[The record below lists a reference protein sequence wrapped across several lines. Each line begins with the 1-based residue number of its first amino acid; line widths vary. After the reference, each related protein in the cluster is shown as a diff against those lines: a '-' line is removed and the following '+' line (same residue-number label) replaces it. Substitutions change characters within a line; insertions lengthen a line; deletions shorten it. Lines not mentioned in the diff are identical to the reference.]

1 MRLAGIDVVDSK
13 LVTESIDLA
22 QSNLSPYLFNHVMRS
37 WLLATIL
44 ATRSKVRPD
53 PEVLACAAVLHDL
66 GLTEKYEA
74 SERFEV
80 DGANAARSFL
90 KGRGVK
96 AGDLQLVWDA
106 IALHTTYSI
115 ALHKEPEVAACCGGI
130 SLDII
135 GIGIQTI
142 EPRDIAAINAA
153 YPRLA
158 IKEQFKDAMCG
169 LARRKPQT
177 TYDNFVRDFGTCYV
191 TGYKAPS
198 SADALQNAPYPE

>member
-13 LVTESIDLA
+13 LVSESIDFA
-22 QSNLSPYLFNHVMRS
+22 RSSLSPYLFNHVMRS

-44 ATRSKVRPD
+44 ATRSEVKPD

-66 GLTEKYEA
+66 GLTEKYDA

-90 KGRGVK
+90 KQRGMG

-106 IALHTTYSI
+106 IALHTTHSI

-130 SLDII
+130 SIDIV
-135 GIGIQTI
+135 GIGIKAI
-142 EPRDIAAINAA
+142 EPKDLAAINAA

-177 TYDNFVRDFGTCYV
+177 TYDNFVRDFGERYV
-191 TGYKAPS
+191 EGYKAPS
-198 SADALQNAPYPE
+198 GADALQNAPYQE